1 MIAGIVVLVLA
12 VGIFLIGLWGRRNAT
27 DLVPSSLS
35 PIRQV
40 QKARQFRRGALA
52 LILLSVAM
60 VLDVAVRVVYGLLQ
74 GPH

>member
-1 MIAGIVVLVLA
+1 MIAGGVVLVLA
-12 VGIFLIGLWGRRNAT
+12 VVIFLIGLWGRRNAT

-60 VLDVAVRVVYGLLQ
+60 VLDVAARVVYGLLQ
-74 GPH
+74 GAH